1 MATPN
6 TLLGRGPTYPFR
18 RVGSDFEQAEGLE
31 LVEASLLQIIR
42 TQKGELPWFQEF
54 GTNLEMVRHRPMDE
68 TLLAE
73 AEEDVRTALQQ
84 FEPRAEIRE
93 IEVRKLDKPK
103 QGFYIK
109 VAWAPLARP
118 GVQNAVLADPLVT
131 EVEI

>member
-1 MATPN
+1 MATTN
-6 TLLGRGPTYPFR
+6 TLLGRGPTYPFQ
-18 RVGSDFEQAEGLE
+18 RVGSDFQQAEGLD

-42 TQKGELPWFQEF
+42 AQKGEIPWFQEF
-54 GTNLEMVRHRPMDE
+54 GTNLEMIRHRPMDE

-73 AEEDVRTALQQ
+73 AEDDVRTALAQ
-84 FEPRAEIRE
+84 FEPRAEVRE
-93 IEVRKLDKPK
+93 IEIRKLTKPT

-118 GVQNAVLADPLVT
+118 GAQNAVLAESHVT